1 MKVVISDNV
10 IPEVL
15 DIIKAT
21 GAEIIYKPV
30 DLEAALGDADALVI
44 RSATKVTPEL
54 LTHAPKLKLV
64 VRGGVGLDNVD
75 REECKKRG
83 IEVANTPGASTNA
96 VAELALGLMLSLAR
110 NIPRATSS
118 TKEGKWEKKQLTG
131 SELSGKTLGL
141 IGCGRIGSTLGEKA
155 AALGMKIIG
164 YNPPPRHE
172 SETIEYVENLDDFLG
187 RADFISLHVPSTP
200 KTDNMINAEALSKMK
215 DGVILINTARGS
227 IIEEEA
233 LYEALQSGK
242 VRAAALDVYQKE
254 PYVGKLS
261 ELENT
266 ILTPHI
272 AASTSEAQLRIGEEI
287 AQKIKALMG

>member
-15 DIIKAT
+15 EIIKAT
-21 GAEIIYKPV
+21 GAEIDYKPEN
-30 DLEAALGDADALVI
+30 LEAALEDADALVI

-96 VAELALGLMLSLAR
+96 VAELALGLMLSAAR
-110 NIPRATSS
+110 HIPRATTS
-118 TKEGKWEKKQLTG
+118 TKEGRWEKKQLTG

-141 IGCGRIGSTLGEKA
+141 IGCGRIGSALGEKA

-172 SETIEYVENLDDFLG
+172 SELIEYVDNLDDFLG

-200 KTDNMINAEALSKMK
+200 KTDNMVNAETISKMR

-227 IIEEEA
+227 IIEEDA
-233 LYEALQSGK
+233 LYDALQNGK

-266 ILTPHI
+266 ILTPHV
-272 AASTSEAQLRIGEEI
+272 AASTSEAQIRIGEEI
-287 AQKIKALMG
+287 AQKIKGLMG

>member
-15 DIIKAT
+15 EIIKAT
-21 GAEIIYKPV
+21 GAEVIYKPEN
-30 DLEAALGDADALVI
+30 LEAALADADALVI
-44 RSATKVTPEL
+44 RSATKVTPEF

-75 REECKKRG
+75 LEECKKRG

-96 VAELALGLMLSLAR
+96 VAELALGLMLSAAR

-131 SELSGKTLGL
+131 TELSGKTLGL
-141 IGCGRIGSTLGEKA
+141 IGCGRIGSALGEKA
-155 AALGMKIIG
+155 STLGMKIIG
-164 YNPPPRHE
+164 YNPPPRHD
-172 SETIEYVENLDDFLG
+172 SEIIEYIDNLDDFLG

-200 KTDNMINAEALSKMK
+200 KTENMINADSLSKMK
-215 DGVILINTARGS
+215 DGVIIINTARGS
-227 IIEEEA
+227 IIDEDA
-233 LYEALQSGK
+233 LYAALTSGK
-242 VRAAALDVYQKE
+242 VRTAVLDVYQKE
-254 PYVGKLS
+254 PYTGKLA

-272 AASTSEAQLRIGEEI
+272 AASTSEAQIRIGEEI
-287 AQKIKALMG
+287 AQKIKSLMN